1 MQPLEQFAF
10 PLTAMVTLAALLLY
24 FWISFQ
30 VARARMKYKILP
42 PHITGPEEF
51 LRVLRAQQNTTEQLV
66 LWLPLL
72 WLCATIAGD
81 NFAAAAGGIWPLGR
95 LFYVMGYY
103 LEAQKR
109 FYGFFLNMAS
119 VLLLFAGCLYGLY
132 SGFAA

>member
-1 MQPLEQFAF
+1 MPFAY

-24 FWISFQ
+24 FWIVFQ
-30 VARARMKYKILP
+30 VGRARMKYKILP
-42 PHITGPEEF
+42 PHVTGPEEF

-72 WLCATIAGD
+72 WLCAAIGGD
-81 NFAAAAGGIWPLGR
+81 AYAAAAGGMWPLGR

-103 LEAQKR
+103 QEAQKR

-119 VLLLFAGCLYGLY
+119 NALLFLGCLFGLY
-132 SGFAA
+132 SAFAH